1 MNSKG
6 SLSGMNGARS
16 PEEYLAE
23 IEKAEAAKLTV
34 YVGFAAGVGKT
45 YKMLADARDLKE
57 AGVDIVCGYI
67 ETHGR
72 ARTEAMISGLEVVPR
87 RRVEYKGITLEEMDT
102 EAVIARA
109 PQIALVDELAHSN
122 VPGSKNRKRYAD
134 VEELLAAGIN
144 VLSTLNIQHLESINE
159 FVERMTK
166 VKIRETVP
174 DRVLREAEVI
184 NVDLPVEG
192 LRKRLLEGKI
202 YPQERVQRALG
213 NFFTEDNLSLLRE
226 LALRETARDVE
237 AGYVARRGRGQGR
250 GDPEQVMVPISSNP
264 AVKRLI
270 RRGSRVAGRMS
281 TDWYVVYV
289 ETPRESSGRI
299 SATAQRHIAENLQF
313 AKELG
318 AEVVTLKG
326 TDVVRELARFARENN
341 VTYVVMGHTEKSR
354 LQEFLRGSVINRL
367 IRELGDVDVQIVP

>member
-1 MNSKG
+1 MDQ
-6 SLSGMNGARS
+6 RRP
-16 PEEYLAE
+16 PEEYLDE
-23 IEKAEAAKLTV
+23 IRRSESAGLTV

-45 YKMLADARDLKE
+45 YRMLADARDLKA
-57 AGVDIVCGYI
+57 AGVDVVCGYI

-72 ARTEAMISGLEVVPR
+72 ESTAAMIGDLEIIPR
-87 RRVEYKGITLEEMDT
+87 RSVDYGGATLEELDVG
-102 EAVIARA
+102 AVISRA
-109 PQIALVDELAHSN
+109 PEVVLVDELAHTN
-122 VPGSKNRKRYAD
+122 VPGSKNRKRYES
-134 VEELLAAGIN
+134 VEEILAAGIN

-174 DRVLREAEVI
+174 DRVLRRAEVV

-192 LRKRLLEGKI
+192 LRRRLLEGKI

-237 AGYVARRGRGQGR
+237 AGHVARRGRGRGS

-264 AVKRLI
+264 NAKRLI
-270 RRGSRVAGRMS
+270 RRGSRVAGRMN
-281 TDWYVVYV
+281 TDWYAVYV
-289 ETPRESSGRI
+289 ETPREAPDRI
-299 SATAQRHIAENLQF
+299 SATAQRQIAENLQF

-318 AEVVTLKG
+318 AEVATLKG
-326 TDVVRELARFARENN
+326 TDVVQELARFARENN
-341 VTYVVMGHTEKSR
+341 VTYVVMGHTERSR

-367 IRELGDVDVQIVP
+367 VRELGDVDVQLVP

>member
-1 MNSKG
+1 MDG
-6 SLSGMNGARS
+6 RRS
-16 PEEYLAE
+16 PEDYLAE
-23 IEKAEAAKLTV
+23 IARAGTARLTV

-45 YKMLADARDLKE
+45 YRMLADAHDLKG
-57 AGVDIVCGYI
+57 AGVDVVCGYI

-72 ARTEAMISGLEVVPR
+72 ARTEAMIGDLEVIPR
-87 RRVEYKGITLEEMDT
+87 RRGEYRGVTLEEMDT
-102 EAVIARA
+102 EAIIARA
-109 PQIALVDELAHSN
+109 PRVALVDELAHTN
-122 VPGSKNRKRYAD
+122 VPGSKYRKRYED
-134 VEELLAAGIN
+134 VEEILAAGIS

-174 DRVLREAEVI
+174 DRVLRGSEII

-192 LRKRLLEGKI
+192 LRQRLLEGKV
-202 YPQERVQRALG
+202 YPQERVERAMN

-237 AGYVARRGRGQGR
+237 AGHVARRGRGRGS

-264 AVKRLI
+264 AANRLI

-289 ETPRESSGRI
+289 ETPREAPDRI
-299 SATAQRHIAENLQF
+299 SATAQRQVAENLQF
-313 AKELG
+313 ARELG
-318 AEVVTLKG
+318 AEVVMLKG
-326 TDVVRELARFARENN
+326 TDVVQELARFASENN
-341 VTYVVMGHTEKSR
+341 VTYVVMGHTERSR
-354 LQEFLRGSVINRL
+354 LQEFLRGSVVNRL
-367 IRELGDVDVQIVP
+367 IRALGDVDIQLVP

>member
-1 MNSKG
+1 MGG
-6 SLSGMNGARS
+6 SRT
-16 PEEYLAE
+16 PEEYLAK
-23 IEKAEAAKLTV
+23 IRRDGAARLTV

-45 YKMLADARDLKE
+45 YRMLADARDLAD
-57 AGVDIVCGYI
+57 AGVDVVCGYV

-72 ARTEAMISGLEVVPR
+72 VGTEAMIGDLEVVPR
-87 RRVEYKGITLEEMDT
+87 RRIEYRGVTLEEINA

-109 PQIALVDELAHSN
+109 PRIALVDELAHTN

-134 VEELLAAGIN
+134 VEEILAAGIG
-144 VLSTLNIQHLESINE
+144 VLSTLNIQHLESLNE
-159 FVERMTK
+159 FVERMTE
-166 VKIRETVP
+166 VRIRETVP
-174 DRVLREAEVI
+174 DRVLRRAEVV

-192 LRKRLLEGKI
+192 LRQRLLEGKV
-202 YPQERVQRALG
+202 YPQERVGRALD

-237 AGYVARRGRGQGR
+237 AGSAARRGRGG
-250 GDPEQVMVPISSNP
+250 GDPEHVMVPVSSNP
-264 AVKRLI
+264 SAKRLI
-270 RRGSRVAGRMS
+270 RRGSRVAGRMN

-289 ETPRESSGRI
+289 ETPNDSPEKI
-299 SATAQRHIAENLQF
+299 SATAQRHAAENLQL

-326 TDVVRELARFARENN
+326 SDVVEELVSFSREHN

>member
-1 MNSKG
+1 MDG
-6 SLSGMNGARS
+6 RRA

-23 IEKAEAAKLTV
+23 IERTNAARLTV

-45 YKMLADARDLKE
+45 YRMLADANDLKG
-57 AGVDIVCGYI
+57 AGVDVACGYI

-72 ARTEAMISGLEVVPR
+72 ARTEAMIGNLEVVPR
-87 RRVEYKGITLEEMDT
+87 RRVAYKGVTLEEMDT
-102 EAVIARA
+102 QAVIARA
-109 PQIALVDELAHSN
+109 PKVALVDELAHTN
-122 VPGSKNRKRYAD
+122 VPGSKNRKRYMD
-134 VEELLAAGIN
+134 VEGILASGIN
-144 VLSTLNIQHLESINE
+144 VFSTLNIQHLESINE

-174 DRVLREAEVI
+174 DRVVREAEII

-192 LRKRLLEGKI
+192 LRKRLLEGQI
-202 YPQERVQRALG
+202 YPQERVQRALS

-237 AGYVARRGRGQGR
+237 AGHVARRGPGRGS
-250 GDPEQVMVPISSNP
+250 GDPEQVMVPVSSNP
-264 AVKRLI
+264 AAKRLI

-281 TDWYVVYV
+281 TDWFVVYV
-289 ETPRESSGRI
+289 ETPRQAPGRI
-299 SATAQRHIAENLQF
+299 SATAQRQVAENLQL
-313 AKELG
+313 ARELG

-326 TDVVRELARFARENN
+326 TDVVAELARFARENN
-341 VTYVVMGHTEKSR
+341 VTYVVMGHTERSR

-367 IRELGDVDVQIVP
+367 IHELGDVDVQVVP